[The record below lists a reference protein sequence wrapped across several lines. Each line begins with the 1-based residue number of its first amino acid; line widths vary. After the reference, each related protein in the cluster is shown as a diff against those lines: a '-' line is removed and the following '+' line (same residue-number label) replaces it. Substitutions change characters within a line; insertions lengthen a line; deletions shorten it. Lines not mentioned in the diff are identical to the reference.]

1 MSSLTVYP
9 TAKINL
15 FLEIL
20 GKRTDGYH
28 SIHSLFIPVTLTDSI
43 SFELADEL
51 DLQVTGLT
59 DCSIDDNLV
68 WKAANLLKKTYD
80 IKIGAKIQLHKNI
93 PSGAGL
99 GGGSSDAAFTLK
111 ALSNIWNM
119 NLSINDLEVLSS
131 SLGSDCPFFVKNS
144 PAIVTGRGDRVETI
158 DFALK
163 KYILIVCPNVY
174 VSTPK
179 AYAMLGYSVSTEEK
193 RITCIADDAFTY
205 RNDFENVVFEQYP
218 QLREVKDLLYK
229 NGAVYASMSGSG
241 SAIFGIFDNKESAES
256 TQNKISYTSY
266 ITTQNNIVVPN

>member
-51 DLQVTGLT
+51 ELQVTGLT
-59 DCSIDDNLV
+59 DCSVDDNLV

-111 ALSNIWNM
+111 ALSNIWGM
-119 NLSINDLEVLSS
+119 NLSINDLESLSS
-131 SLGSDCPFFVKNS
+131 SIGSDCPFFVKNI
-144 PAIVTGRGDRVETI
+144 PAIVTGRGEKVEPI
-158 DFALK
+158 DFALE
-163 KYILIVCPNVY
+163 KYILIVCPDVY
-174 VSTPK
+174 ISTPK
-179 AYAMLGYSVSTEEK
+179 AYSMLGYSISTEEK
-193 RITCIADDAFTY
+193 KRTCVANDVLSY
-205 RNDFENVVFEQYP
+205 KNDFENAVFEHYP
-218 QLREVKDLLYK
+218 QLSEIKNLLYK

-241 SAIFGIFDNKESAES
+241 SSIFGIFNDKESAES
-256 TQNKISYTSY
+256 IRNKINYKSY
-266 ITTQNNIVVPN
+266 ITTQSNI